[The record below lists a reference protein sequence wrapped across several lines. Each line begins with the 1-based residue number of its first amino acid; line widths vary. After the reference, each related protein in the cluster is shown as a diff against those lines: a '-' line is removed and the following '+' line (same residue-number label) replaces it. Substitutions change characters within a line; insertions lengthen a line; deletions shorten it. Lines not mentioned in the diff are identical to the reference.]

1 MGKGRN
7 TSLLRRIGALM
18 LLFVAASLLSLLRS
32 VRQNLWPY
40 GISARPFGLQAEPLY
55 LEIEDSFT

>member
-32 VRQNLWPY
+32 VRQNLWPC
-40 GISARPFGLQAEPLY
+40 GISVRPFGLKAEPLY